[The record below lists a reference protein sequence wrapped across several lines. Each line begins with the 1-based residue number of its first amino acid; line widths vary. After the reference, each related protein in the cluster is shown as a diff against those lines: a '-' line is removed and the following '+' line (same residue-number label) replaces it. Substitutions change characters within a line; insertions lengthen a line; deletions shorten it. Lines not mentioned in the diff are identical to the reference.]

1 MPVMAPFLAAR
12 ARRPLIALQPTPR
25 KTPCLH
31 LVTTPLLAAPHLL
44 LCPPSSHLQTRIQV
58 LPTTLPP
65 RRPLPLRTPPRRTL
79 RLRPTPLAAA
89 THLMAMGT
97 RARARVPVPLP
108 AAPQA
113 QTQELSRRRRRRIR
127 HIRSYHPARNPSPLL
142 LRRPRL
148 ETTAATT
155 ATNNMVITP
164 INSSSRMMTTM
175 TRMTRATAPDVRRS
189 GLQRRGPGTPEGRCV
204 AATTGGAQGTTRS
217 CTSDS
222 PFSRH
227 RRFLSRFGPE
237 FTFFSFSPRLQ
248 SVTSLSL
255 HSIQSYMHDASETLT
270 GLCITLSRAR
280 GIDVPRYNCTH
291 LLFATVTNATTHTC
305 VGVKLCHYI

>member
-12 ARRPLIALQPTPR
+12 ARCPLIALPPTPR

-58 LPTTLPP
+58 LPTTVLL
-65 RRPLPLRTPPRRTL
+65 RRLLPLPTPPRRTL
-79 RLRPTPLAAA
+79 RLLPTPLAAA

-113 QTQELSRRRRRRIR
+113 QTQELSRRCRRRIR
-127 HIRSYHPARNPSPLL
+127 RIRSHHPARNPSPLL

-155 ATNNMVITP
+155 ATSNMVITP

-204 AATTGGAQGTTRS
+204 AATTGGVQGTTRS

-237 FTFFSFSPRLQ
+237 FLFLFPTSPVCDLTFSPFH
-248 SVTSLSL
+248 SVV
-255 HSIQSYMHDASETLT
+255 YA
-270 GLCITLSRAR
+270 
-280 GIDVPRYNCTH
+280 
-291 LLFATVTNATTHTC
+291 
-305 VGVKLCHYI
+305 